1 MDWTPFHPGELEAQ
15 ALAGMGSRGA
25 GIRSFMPDQH
35 RAFFA
40 QLPIL
45 LAAVGDE
52 SGHPIATVLS
62 DEPGF
67 IESPQPTRLSIGA
80 LPARDDPAYRH
91 IAAGRPIGLLGLE
104 FPTRRRNRANGV
116 VTRRN
121 DHGFSVEVAQ
131 SFGNCAKYIQAR
143 TPLSVK
149 PAAPSPVETLT
160 GLDAAGRALIARS
173 DTFFIA
179 SASSDAEHGGLDI
192 SHRGGRPGFIGIEG
206 DVLSVPD
213 FTGNAYFNTL
223 GNLLSDPRASLL
235 FIDFE
240 DGTALQLQGRVEI
253 VWSGEEI
260 ARWPAAERLWRM
272 HVTGSWFRSAA
283 LPFRWTQAEPAASTL
298 ATGIHSE
305 AQVAA

>member
-1 MDWTPFHPGELEAQ
+1 MDWTPFHQGELEAQ

-25 GIRSFMPDQH
+25 GIRNFMPDQH

-40 QLPIL
+40 QLPIV
-45 LAAVGDE
+45 LAAVADE

-67 IESPQPTRLSIGA
+67 IESPHPTRLSIGV
-80 LPARDDPAYRH
+80 LPAPEDPAYRH
-91 IAAGRPIGLLGLE
+91 IADGRQIGLLGLE

-116 VTRRN
+116 VTRRS
-121 DHGFSVEVAQ
+121 DHGFSVEIAQ
-131 SFGNCAKYIQAR
+131 SFGNCAKYIQMR
-143 TPLSVK
+143 TPVPVM
-149 PAAPSPVETLT
+149 PAAPGPMETLT
-160 GLDAAGRALIARS
+160 GLDAAARALIARS
-173 DTFFIA
+173 DTFFVA
-179 SASSDAEHGGLDI
+179 STSSDAEHGGLDI

-213 FTGNAYFNTL
+213 FAGNAYFNTL

-235 FIDFE
+235 FIDFD
-240 DGTALQLQGRVEI
+240 DGTVLQLQGRVDI
-253 VWSGEEI
+253 VWSGDEI

-272 HVTGSWFRSAA
+272 QITGGWRRSAA

-298 ATGIHSE
+298 ATGIHGG
-305 AQVAA
+305 AAAA